1 MKLLFTGD
9 LCVSKQSDPKLGEL
23 IGNLFASADIVCA
36 NFEAPMIHLGTRVAP
51 KAGSSIHQT
60 EHVLGLLEK
69 CGITH
74 LTLAN
79 NHIMDYGESGLRCT
93 LDKLNHYT
101 IFGAGVSLEDAYRP
115 TLHEQD
121 GHKIALLAFGEAQFG
136 ALGIEPFNK
145 AGFAWVDAPLA
156 RQAVINARQKA
167 DWVIVQI
174 HAGLEMVDIPLPE
187 WRERFREFI
196 DLGADLVI
204 GHHPHVLQGSEIYKN
219 KMIHYSL
226 GNFYMDVMLKEA
238 IPGSGGLLEVVIEG
252 NELKS
257 KLIPLNVTLSAI
269 DIDVTDEAIGHYQY
283 LCNKIRVDSK
293 YFLEINSICRQF
305 WENIYSGYYESAMTG
320 LGTTPNFKAVRR
332 IARRLLGF
340 IVRRRWNNEANEL
353 MLIHNIRIESHRW
366 VVERALSNR
375 LFKC

>member
-1 MKLLFTGD
+1 MKLLFAGD
-9 LCVSKQSDPKLGEL
+9 LCVSTQNAPGLGES
-23 IGNLFASADIVCA
+23 IGNLFSSADIVCA
-36 NFEAPMIHLGTRVAP
+36 NFEAPMIQLGTRAAP
-51 KAGSSIHQT
+51 KAGPSIYQT
-60 EHVLGLLEK
+60 NQVLGLLEK

-93 LDKLNHYT
+93 LETLKRYT
-101 IFGAGVSLEDAYRP
+101 IHGAGVTLEEAYQP
-115 TLHEQD
+115 IFHEQD
-121 GHKIALLAFGEAQFG
+121 GHKVALLAFGEAQFG
-136 ALGIEPFNK
+136 ALGMEPFQQ
-145 AGFAWVDAPLA
+145 AGFARVDAPLA
-156 RQAVINARQKA
+156 RQAVIKARQEA

-204 GHHPHVLQGSEIYKN
+204 GHHPHVLQGSETYKN
-219 KMIHYSL
+219 KTIHYSL
-226 GNFYMDVMLKEA
+226 GNFYMDVMLKQA
-238 IPGSGGLLEVVIEG
+238 NPGSGGLLEVVIEG

-257 KLIPLNVTLSAI
+257 NLIPLKVTLAAI
-269 DIDVTDEAIGHYQY
+269 DIDSTDEALRHYQS
-283 LCNKIRVDSK
+283 LCKKIVVDSK
-293 YFLEINSICRQF
+293 YFSEINSICKEF
-305 WENIYSGYYESAMTG
+305 WEEVYSGYYESAMTG
-320 LGTTPNFKAVRR
+320 LGTTPNFLAARR

-340 IVRRRWNNEANEL
+340 IVRRRWNNEVNEL

-375 LFKC
+375 VFN

>member
-9 LCVSKQSDPKLGEL
+9 LCVSAQNTPELGES
-23 IGNLFASADIVCA
+23 ISHQFSSADIVCA
-36 NFEAPMIHLGTRVAP
+36 NFEAPIIHLGTRAAP
-51 KAGSSIHQT
+51 KAGPSIHQT
-60 EHVLGLLEK
+60 DQVLVLLEK

-93 LDKLNHYT
+93 LDRLNRYT
-101 IFGAGVSLEDAYRP
+101 IHGAGVTVEGAYKP
-115 TLHEQD
+115 ILHVQD
-121 GHKIALLAFGEAQFG
+121 GQKIALLAFGEAQFG
-136 ALGIEPFNK
+136 ALGTEPFQQ
-145 AGFAWVDAPLA
+145 AGFARVDAPLA
-156 RQAVINARQKA
+156 RQAVIKARQEA

-187 WRERFREFI
+187 WRQRFREFI

-219 KMIHYSL
+219 KTIYYSL
-226 GNFYMDVMLKEA
+226 GNFYMDVMLKQA
-238 IPGSGGLLEVVIEG
+238 NPGSGGLLEVVIKG

-257 KLIPLNVTLSAI
+257 KLLPLKTSLTAI
-269 DIDVTDEAIGHYQY
+269 EIDSSDEAIRHYQS
-283 LCNKIRVDSK
+283 LCTKISVNIE
-293 YFLEINSICRQF
+293 YFSEINSICEEF
-305 WENIYSGYYESAMTG
+305 WKNVYSGYYESALNG
-320 LGTTPNFKAVRR
+320 LGTTPKLLAARR
-332 IARRLLGF
+332 IARRLLGL
-340 IVRRRWNNEANEL
+340 IVRRQWNNELNEL

-375 LFKC
+375 VLK

>member
-1 MKLLFTGD
+1 MKIFFAGD
-9 LCVSKQSDPKLGEL
+9 LCVSYKDLPRLGNS
-23 IGNLFASADIVCA
+23 IRNLFASADIVCA
-36 NFEAPMIHLGTRVAP
+36 NFEAPLIQPGSKAEP
-51 KAGSSIHQT
+51 KAGPSIYQT
-60 EHVLGLLEK
+60 DQVLGLLEK

-79 NHIMDYGESGLRCT
+79 NHIMDYGVSGLRYT
-93 LDKLNHYT
+93 LDKLNGYAIH
-101 IFGAGVSLEDAYRP
+101 GAGFSLEEAYRP
-115 TLHEQD
+115 IFHEKD
-121 GHKIALLAFGEAQFG
+121 GQRIALLAFGEAQFG
-136 ALGIEPFNK
+136 ALGVEPFQK

-156 RQAVINARQKA
+156 RQAVINARKEA

-204 GHHPHVLQGSEIYKN
+204 GHHPHVLQGSQTYKN
-219 KMIHYSL
+219 KTIHYSL
-226 GNFYMDVMLKEA
+226 GNFYMDVMLKQA
-238 IPGSGGLLEVVIEG
+238 NPGSGGLLEVVIQG

-257 KLIPLNVTLSAI
+257 KLIPLKVALAAI
-269 DIDVTDEAIGHYQY
+269 DIDSTDEAISYYQS
-283 LCNKIRVDSK
+283 LCTKIGVDSE
-293 YFLEINSICRQF
+293 YFSEINSICEEF
-305 WENIYSGYYESAMTG
+305 WEEVYSGYYESAMTG
-320 LGTTPNFKAVRR
+320 LGSTPNFLAVRR

-375 LFKC
+375 VLK